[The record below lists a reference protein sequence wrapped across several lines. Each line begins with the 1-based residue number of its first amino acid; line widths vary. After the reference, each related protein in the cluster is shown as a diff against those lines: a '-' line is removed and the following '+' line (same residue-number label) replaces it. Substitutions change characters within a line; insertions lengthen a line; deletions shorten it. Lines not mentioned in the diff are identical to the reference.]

1 MSIINL
7 FHRTFFD
14 GYNSVATTNY
24 VYNSDGDT
32 DAEAGWVRCV
42 GDDVIVMYNVA
53 TLTATTLSYR
63 IEGRY
68 DSSTR
73 ALEISGADKTTT
85 SGIDQVVSISA
96 YPVKE
101 VRVGVK
107 IDADNPLVA
116 SPNLF
121 YSSVIV
127 RETK

>member
-1 MSIINL
+1 MSIINS
-7 FHRTFFD
+7 FHQAFFD
-14 GYNSVATTNY
+14 GYNTVATTDY

-32 DAEAGWVRCV
+32 DSEAGWVRCV

-53 TLTATTLSYR
+53 TLVATTLSYR

-85 SGIDQVVSISA
+85 SGIDQVISISA

-107 IDADNPLVA
+107 IDADDPGTQNP
-116 SPNLF
+116 NIF